1 MNIQNVDCK
10 SILPSLYCIDLET
23 NQPTNQP
30 ANRPSMSFLS
40 VLVHWI
46 QRMLHWN
53 KSEKKSSHS
62 IQPQIL
68 FPTLVLS
75 SFLSFLFVC
84 LFVYL
89 FVCKTYESYL
99 LHRFTLLNSFLYLL
113 TGIQIPILTTGH
125 TGLFARIKTIS
136 LSWQWQ
142 WQWRW
147 QFMDKIKCVRKSDT
161 MKDL

>member
-84 LFVYL
+84 LYI
-89 FVCKTYESYL
+89 S
-99 LHRFTLLNSFLYLL
+99 
-113 TGIQIPILTTGH
+113 
-125 TGLFARIKTIS
+125 LFAKPMNLIYCIDSRFWTASCTCWRVSKY
-136 LSWQWQ
+136 LSWQLAIQ
-142 WQWRW
+142 DCSRESRRSPCH
-147 QFMDKIKCVRKSDT
+147 DNDNDSDGDNLWT
-161 MKDL
+161 R